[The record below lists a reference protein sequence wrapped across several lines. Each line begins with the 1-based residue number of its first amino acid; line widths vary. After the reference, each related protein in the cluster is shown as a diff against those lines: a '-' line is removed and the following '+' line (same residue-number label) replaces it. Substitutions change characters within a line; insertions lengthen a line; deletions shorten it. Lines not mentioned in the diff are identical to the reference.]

1 MPIGKNSIS
10 RVAGEPAAEPAKV
23 EAAPAQE
30 KKAPARK
37 PRTTTTAKSASATTQ
52 KSTPKKPPAPKA
64 AAPKAEVKTETVERI
79 EKVAEAVTQPATT
92 EDVKAYVSITDE
104 LPTYL
109 L

>member
-10 RVAGEPAAEPAKV
+10 RVAGEPVAEVEKV
-23 EAAPAQE
+23 EAAPAE
-30 KKAPARK
+30 VKKAPSRK
-37 PRTTTTAKSASATTQ
+37 PRTTTTTKAASATTK
-52 KSTPKKPPAPKA
+52 KSAPKKP

-79 EKVAEAVTQPATT
+79 EKVAEAVTEPAKT
-92 EDVKAYVSITDE
+92 EGVKAYVSINDE